1 MSEEKLSFVDQLRS
15 PKMIIFIVV
24 SLVFIVA
31 DQVTKQLVVDNIRY
45 LRETIEIIP
54 GFLSFVHTKN
64 PGAAIGL
71 FGDLPTPIRLS
82 IFGVFTVIAVGVII
96 SFMWQLP
103 RNDKFQSLT
112 LGLIM
117 SGALGNAIDRA
128 FRDKH
133 MVVDFI
139 RVYTD
144 HPELSAWLEA
154 RFGTNE
160 YPTFNIADTTIVVGV
175 GLFLVRYLFLDDTDE
190 ADEDADEAAEL
201 VGEDSD
207 DPTVGAD
214 DPTELSAKD

>member
-1 MSEEKLSFVDQLRS
+1 MPEEKLSFADQLRS
-15 PKMIIFIVV
+15 PKMIIFAVI

-31 DQVTKQLVVDNIRY
+31 DQASKQWIVDNVRY
-45 LRETIEIIP
+45 LRETIDVIP
-54 GFLSFVHTKN
+54 GFLSIVHTKN

-71 FGDLPTPIRLS
+71 FGDLPVVLRLS

-96 SFMWQLP
+96 SFVWQLP

-112 LGLIM
+112 LGLIF

-128 FRDKH
+128 FREKH

-144 HPELSAWLEA
+144 HPEISGWLEA
-154 RFGTNE
+154 KFGTNE
-160 YPTFNIADTTIVVGV
+160 YPTFNIADAAIVVGV

-190 ADEDADEAAEL
+190 ADESADEAAEL
-201 VGEDSD
+201 VG
-207 DPTVGAD
+207 AD
-214 DPTELSAKD
+214 DPTEVAGDA

>member
-1 MSEEKLSFVDQLRS
+1 MLEEKLSIAEQFKS
-15 PKMIIFIVV
+15 PKMIIFVVV
-24 SLVFIVA
+24 SLLFIVA
-31 DQVTKQLVVDNIRY
+31 DQVTKQMVVDNIRY

-71 FGDLPTPIRLS
+71 FGDLPTPIRLT
-82 IFGVFTVIAVGVII
+82 IFGVFTVIAVGVIL
-96 SFMWQLP
+96 SFVWQLP
-103 RNDKFQSLT
+103 RDDKFQSLT

-128 FRDKH
+128 FREKH

-144 HPELSAWLEA
+144 HPELSGWLEA
-154 RFGTNE
+154 KFGTNE
-160 YPTFNIADTTIVVGV
+160 YPTFNIADAAIVVGV

-190 ADEDADEAAEL
+190 ADESAEEAAEL
-201 VGEDSD
+201 VGD
-207 DPTVGAD
+207 D
-214 DPTELSAKD
+214 DPTELVDKG